1 MPARVLQLERVFEY
15 LAMPATRTAE
25 PQMADETVVSDRS
38 FMLEGYAPALNG
50 AVPEGTEATDCPS
63 HPTLCAQAHRKPNR
77 GSKTQA
83 RQSFSDG
90 VCRYG

>member
-15 LAMPATRTAE
+15 LAMPAMPATRTAE
-25 PQMADETVVSDRS
+25 PQMVDETVVSDRS

-63 HPTLCAQAHRKPNR
+63 HPILCAQAHRKPNR
-77 GSKTQA
+77 CSMTSRA
-83 RQSFSDG
+83 ASPFS
-90 VCRYG
+90 

>member
-1 MPARVLQLERVFEY
+1 MPARVLQLERVLEY
-15 LAMPATRTAE
+15 LAMPATRTAD
-25 PQMADETVVSDRS
+25 PQMVDETVVSDRS

-77 GSKTQA
+77 CSMTSRA
-83 RQSFSDG
+83 ASPFS
-90 VCRYG
+90 